1 MPAITFGE
9 LARQFQLEHPG
20 IDYLLCRQWV
30 LDAYKRACTGRRW
43 GFLRAEGQLTN
54 LAARDV
60 TVSVT
65 QGDTAMTSA
74 ALFTATDLG
83 RQFRVGGLGIPYT
96 IQTFTD
102 VSTVTLDRAYAGT
115 TTATASGTILD
126 AYVTLPEDLD
136 TIRSLVNPSVYRPM
150 PWFQSRELLDY
161 WDPNRTAS
169 DSSARML
176 VSHRMSTIAGQTGRM
191 LYEWWPYPTARTVYP
206 LTYYRRPDVIAD
218 TDAFVGAFAT
228 RAEELLMYARYRAA
242 LYPGTPER
250 KNPGYNPAVAS
261 LHLQEWN
268 RTLENL
274 AVVDDDQ
281 FLQSIELIDWTWV
294 SAGLPYDTNLLR
306 ATDASGYEA
315 WLGSGGWQY

>member
-1 MPAITFGE
+1 MAATTFGG
-9 LARQFQLEHPG
+9 LVKQFQLEHPSV
-20 IDYLLCRQWV
+20 DYLLCRQWV

-54 LAARDV
+54 LASREITCTV
-60 TVSVT
+60 TLGSQAVT
-65 QGDTAMTSA
+65 SSA
-74 ALFTATDLG
+74 AFTPTDLG
-83 RQFRVGGLGIPYT
+83 RQFRVGGVGMPYS
-96 IQTFTD
+96 ISVYTD
-102 VSTVTLDRAYAGT
+102 TSTVTIDRAYAGAT
-115 TTATASGTILD
+115 GSTTATILD

-136 TIRSLVNPSVYRPM
+136 SIRSLVNPSVYRPM

-169 DSSARML
+169 DSSARMH
-176 VSHRMSTIAGQTGRM
+176 VSHRMSAIAGSTGRM
-191 LYEWWPYPTARTVYP
+191 LYEWWPYPTARNVYP

-242 LYPGTPER
+242 LYPGTAEQ
-250 KNPGYNPAVAS
+250 KNPGYNPAVARM
-261 LHLQEWN
+261 HMDEWN
-268 RTLENL
+268 HTLENL

-294 SAGLPYDTNLLR
+294 SAGLPFDANMLR
-306 ATDASGYEA
+306 ASDASGYTA
-315 WLGSGGWQY
+315 WLGAGSYSY